1 MIVCSTCG
9 TTNRDGE
16 RFCGECGAFLA
27 WEGTRVDPSTGEP
40 AAPPATGPA
49 HGSGPA
55 GQGGPASQGG
65 SGAAGVGSLP
75 GRAGDARSEAESRAE
90 SRSEPAAVPAADR
103 DPVAVQPGQAAPRR
117 PARPVPRERP
127 APVGG
132 DVVCPRCQAGNDSSR
147 RFCRSCGADL
157 VVPVVA
163 RRSWWRRLLDRLRR
177 PGRTTAR
184 RTRRPTGM
192 ARRLVVITT
201 ALCLLAVLAVV
212 GRPLLGRALDE
223 IRDNIEDPAPLI
235 PNAATA
241 SSVAGRDTSA
251 SRVADGATNR
261 YWAPAGPAVG
271 AWVEVSFA
279 KPVRLL
285 NVVVHSG
292 VSTVAEQF
300 LTVGRPDELDLTAID
315 GNGALVSTQLKL
327 RDQPG
332 PQTFDFEAEG
342 TVRVRI
348 AIRSTYGAPSEPT
361 VALGEVEF
369 FGRS

>member
-9 TTNRDGE
+9 TTNRDDE
-16 RFCGECGAFLA
+16 RFCGECGAFLE
-27 WEGTRVDPSTGEP
+27 WEGTRVDRSPGDNADQPQPE
-40 AAPPATGPA
+40 
-49 HGSGPA
+49 
-55 GQGGPASQGG
+55 PASQGG
-65 SGAAGVGSLP
+65 PGAGGPGVLGAE
-75 GRAGDARSEAESRAE
+75 GGDAGPTAE
-90 SRSEPAAVPAADR
+90 PVPAADR
-103 DPVAVQPGQAAPRR
+103 DPVAVQPGQVGTRRLPRPAPRDR
-117 PARPVPRERP
+117 PE
-127 APVGG
+127 PVGG
-132 DVVCPRCQAGNDSSR
+132 DLTCPRCQTGNDRSR
-147 RFCRSCGADL
+147 RFCRICGADL
-157 VVPVVA
+157 IVAEVV
-163 RRSWWRRLLDRLRR
+163 RRSWWQRLLDRLRR
-177 PGRTTAR
+177 PGRRAAR

-212 GRPLLGRALDE
+212 GRPLLSRALDE
-223 IRDNIEDPAPLI
+223 IRDNVQDPVPLI
-235 PNAATA
+235 PSAATA
-241 SSVAGRDTSA
+241 SSVANRDTSA

-261 YWAPAGPAVG
+261 YWAPDGPAVG
-271 AWVEVSFA
+271 AWVEVSFT

-292 VSTVAEQF
+292 IGTAAEQF

-315 GNGALVSTQLKL
+315 SDGALTSIQLKL

-361 VALGEVEF
+361 VAIGEVEF